1 MIRTQ
6 IYLEESASKTIRS
19 IALETG
25 KKQSEIIR
33 DAVAEYLVKHKS
45 HDPKSRLRHARE
57 SGETETIFLQSIA
70 YEMNGKE
77 GGVNNMSSK
86 FLIDTDVLIDY
97 LKGRDEAVHFLESQ
111 QVSMLISAITVGKL
125 YAGVRDGKE
134 RLLLDNFIEYFQV
147 VPLNRALAVKGG
159 LFRRDF
165 KKSHSVGLADAMIAA
180 TAESENATL
189 VTLNQKHFPM
199 ISDIVIPYRKN

>member
-1 MIRTQ
+1 M
-6 IYLEESASKTIRS
+6 A
-19 IALETG
+19 
-25 KKQSEIIR
+25 
-33 DAVAEYLVKHKS
+33 
-45 HDPKSRLRHARE
+45 
-57 SGETETIFLQSIA
+57 
-70 YEMNGKE
+70 
-77 GGVNNMSSK
+77 SK

-97 LKGRDEAVHFLESQ
+97 LKDRDEAVHFLESQ
-111 QVSMLISAITVGKL
+111 QVSMLISAITVGEL

-134 RLLLDNFIEYFQV
+134 RLLLDNFIEYFQI
-147 VPLNRALAVKGG
+147 VPLNHALAVKGG

-165 KKSHSVGLADAMIAA
+165 KKSHGVGLAYAMIAA